1 MQYVVRLI
9 VECCWMLG
17 SLNKIFCTGRI
28 REAKYWG
35 WIKNTGGGSKGCE
48 RCAKVIAMITNGEP
62 ASPSQP
68 KGQGHMNIMNVCGTG
83 GDFLKSQAG
92 LEMYSGV
99 NWSEPNIY
107 GGGVFRLQQGEPR
120 LRH

>member
-1 MQYVVRLI
+1 MRLI

-68 KGQGHMNIMNVCGTG
+68 KGQGHMNIMNVRDTC
-83 GDFLKSQAG
+83 GDF
-92 LEMYSGV
+92 
-99 NWSEPNIY
+99 
-107 GGGVFRLQQGEPR
+107 
-120 LRH
+120 